1 VEAGG
6 LSIGR
11 AAELLELTHYDLY
24 RIAEVHNIQL
34 GASEELYAVGCN
46 LVGDSI
52 QPRGPGKRG
61 E

>member
-1 VEAGG
+1 
-6 LSIGR
+6 
-11 AAELLELTHYDLY
+11 Y

-46 LVGDSI
+46 LVGDST